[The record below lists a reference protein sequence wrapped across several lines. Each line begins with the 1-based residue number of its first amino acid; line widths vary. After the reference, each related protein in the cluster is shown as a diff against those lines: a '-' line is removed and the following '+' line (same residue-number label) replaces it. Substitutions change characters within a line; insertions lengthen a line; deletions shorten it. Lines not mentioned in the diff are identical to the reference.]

1 MLQLETKRLL
11 MKQTTF
17 DRMVIKMAFLL
28 FIALNGL
35 LNFHTTHAVA
45 QESQEVSP
53 KAREFPNST
62 LLNITDHIAFIGKD
76 SQGHVVLALS
86 TSRGRDGET
95 YQAEHFVQMH
105 DEQQGWIK
113 VKGNGQYDN
122 VTEELLSMP
131 DSQDFQFQ
139 GTAKNGLTVS
149 SPSNHFTLTLE
160 PISERISKKT
170 NGGQFWLGSAPAI
183 MEWKNRDLKGR
194 VFYESI
200 LLLNFNRLTHL
211 YWDLLADFQGFY
223 MSVDG
228 VGELYLHSQE
238 GELMPPLIGKVNGF
252 LAVHEETEYFQ
263 DLQLTAVDFSQ
274 GFGFYW
280 WPDKWV
286 ADWSSKNGSGN
297 VQLERSQPNNIV
309 NWFLGGFS
317 MGIIRGEVNYKG
329 QIYEG
334 YGVVELLR

>member
-1 MLQLETKRLL
+1 
-11 MKQTTF
+11 
-17 DRMVIKMAFLL
+17 
-28 FIALNGL
+28 
-35 LNFHTTHAVA
+35 
-45 QESQEVSP
+45 
-53 KAREFPNST
+53 
-62 LLNITDHIAFIGKD
+62 
-76 SQGHVVLALS
+76 VVLALS
-86 TSRGRDGET
+86 TSRGRDGKT

-131 DSQDFQFQ
+131 NSQDFQFQ
-139 GTAKNGLTVS
+139 GTAKNGLTVI

-170 NGGQFWLGSAPAI
+170 NGGHFWMGSAPAI

-211 YWDLLADFQGFY
+211 YWDLLAEFQGFY

-228 VGELYLHSQE
+228 VGDLYLHSQE
-238 GELMPPLIGKVNGF
+238 GELMPPLIGGLNGF
-252 LAVHEETEYFQ
+252 LAVKEETENIQ
-263 DLQLTAVDFSQ
+263 DLQLNAVDFSQ

-280 WPDKWV
+280 WPDKWE
-286 ADWSSKNGSGN
+286 AGWSSTN
-297 VQLERSQPNNIV
+297 
-309 NWFLGGFS
+309 
-317 MGIIRGEVNYKG
+317 
-329 QIYEG
+329 
-334 YGVVELLR
+334 

>member
-1 MLQLETKRLL
+1 
-11 MKQTTF
+11 
-17 DRMVIKMAFLL
+17 VIYSTALRI
-28 FIALNGL
+28 FIALYCL
-35 LNFHTTHAVA
+35 LVPFHTPALA
-45 QESQEVSP
+45 QDTQEVSP
-53 KAREFPNST
+53 KAQEFPNST
-62 LLNITDHIAFIGKD
+62 LLNITDHIAFIGED
-76 SQGHVVLALS
+76 GQGHVVLALS
-86 TSRGRDGET
+86 TSRGRDGGT

-122 VTEELLSMP
+122 VTAELLSMP
-131 DSQDFQFQ
+131 NSQDFQFQ
-139 GTAKNGLTVS
+139 GTAENGLTVI

-160 PISERISKKT
+160 PIPNRISQET
-170 NGGQFWLGSAPAI
+170 NGGQFWIGSAPAV
-183 MEWKNRDLKGR
+183 MEWQNRDLKGR

-228 VGELYLHSQE
+228 IGDLYLHSQE
-238 GELMPPLIGKVNGF
+238 GELMPPLIGGINGF
-252 LAVHEETEYFQ
+252 LTVHEETEHIQ
-263 DLQLTAVDFSQ
+263 DLQLNAVDFSQ

-280 WPDKWV
+280 WPDKWE
-286 ADWSSKNGSGN
+286 AGWSSTNGSGK

-317 MGIIRGEVNYKG
+317 MGIIQGEVTYKG
-329 QIYEG
+329 QIYEA

>member
-1 MLQLETKRLL
+1 VVYSTALR
-11 MKQTTF
+11 
-17 DRMVIKMAFLL
+17 I

-35 LNFHTTHAVA
+35 LVPFHTPALA
-45 QESQEVSP
+45 QDTQEVSS
-53 KAREFPNST
+53 KAQEFPNST
-62 LLNITDHIAFIGKD
+62 LLNITDHIAFIGED
-76 SQGHVVLALS
+76 GQGHVVLALS
-86 TSRGRDGET
+86 TSRGRDGKT

-131 DSQDFQFQ
+131 NSQDFQFQ
-139 GTAKNGLTVS
+139 GTAKNGLTVI

-170 NGGQFWLGSAPAI
+170 NGGHFWMGSAPAI

-211 YWDLLADFQGFY
+211 YWDLLAEFQGFY

-228 VGELYLHSQE
+228 VGDLYLHSQE
-238 GELMPPLIGKVNGF
+238 GELMPPLIGGLNGF
-252 LAVHEETEYFQ
+252 LAVKEETENIQ
-263 DLQLTAVDFSQ
+263 DLQLNAVDFSQ

-280 WPDKWV
+280 WPDKWE
-286 ADWSSKNGSGN
+286 AGWSSTNGSGK

-309 NWFLGGFS
+309 NWLLGGFS
-317 MGIIRGEVNYKG
+317 MGIIQGEVTYKG
-329 QIYEG
+329 QVYEA